1 VRRELRAA
9 FPVVAIRNVQTMES
23 VLHDSV
29 APARLSMRLVGAFAM
44 VALIT
49 AALGV
54 FGVLSFVVAQR
65 TRELGI
71 RMALGAAPG
80 DVRRMVIVYGGRLA
94 TAGLV
99 IGLLGSLALTR
110 LISKLL
116 FGVAPTDPLTF
127 TSVSAILL
135 GIGVLASWIPARR
148 ATRIDPI
155 TALRSD

>member
-1 VRRELRAA
+1 
-9 FPVVAIRNVQTMES
+9 
-23 VLHDSV
+23 
-29 APARLSMRLVGAFAM
+29 
-44 VALIT
+44 
-49 AALGV
+49 
-54 FGVLSFVVAQR
+54 
-65 TRELGI
+65 
-71 RMALGAAPG
+71 
-80 DVRRMVIVYGGRLA
+80 VRRMVIAYGGRLA